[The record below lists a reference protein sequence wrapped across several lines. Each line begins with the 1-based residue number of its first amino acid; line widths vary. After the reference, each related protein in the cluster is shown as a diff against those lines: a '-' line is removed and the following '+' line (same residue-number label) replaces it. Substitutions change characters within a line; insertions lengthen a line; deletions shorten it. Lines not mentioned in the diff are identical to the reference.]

1 MGLPSVRGGCHSPH
15 VRLASRCG
23 IWMAS
28 SSSSGTRSDP
38 TFPGSAWGA
47 STAKSGPRKLESGT
61 MKYVCG
67 KCKVNKI
74 EDAYPRAQ
82 LKTMGEEQKPT
93 CLSCCK
99 GIGQFEMQPVREGE
113 ACRKFSS
120 LHGHNAQGTRSLH
133 SMPGGGC
140 EKADIKP
147 HSVVY
152 VSRLPAGAQRRF
164 WHGPRSEPE
173 MHELRFQGHKT
184 EGRANMSQQ
193 GLQAQVPREAGA
205 GSGEKSAIAPA
216 CRKP

>member
-1 MGLPSVRGGCHSPH
+1 ML
-15 VRLASRCG
+15 
-23 IWMAS
+23 
-28 SSSSGTRSDP
+28 
-38 TFPGSAWGA
+38 
-47 STAKSGPRKLESGT
+47 
-61 MKYVCG
+61 
-67 KCKVNKI
+67 
-74 EDAYPRAQ
+74 Q
-82 LKTMGEEQKPT
+82 
-93 CLSCCK
+93 

-193 GLQAQVPREAGA
+193 GLQAQVSREAGA
-205 GSGEKSAIAPA
+205 GSGEKALLPSMPQTMIEFYSCIFKHHRVSPT
-216 CRKP
+216 RSLYR